1 MEEKKNNNA
10 YDIVKNM
17 MKHNKPEVPDEVE
30 EKEES
35 PMVAEEKVKETTEK
49 TEEAFEDMRGI
60 FEAEKEFSLFDD
72 AVSDDL
78 ELSDEDSRYLIS
90 ESLRNSVTGK
100 ETKVRYV
107 EPSAFSQLR
116 TAERALDVQK
126 ELLKA
131 LNRGALGQ
139 SSYAEVIAAQSGY
152 SCKIKPLT
160 NADSF
165 RIFNSKGTLFDNED
179 MTFRTIYDKILEFSC
194 GPMSYSEWLSR
205 TSLGDLESFYYGLY
219 CATFI
224 DEGTFKFE
232 CTNPKC
238 NKISEAII
246 RNKSL
251 IRVANYDEMKQLEE
265 KIAKES
271 KSQADRERLSLIN
284 EVRHIILSDTGLGIE
299 IKCPTL
305 ADILYFYKTT
315 STELY
320 TKFSA
325 IDIHSMLYVS
335 GILVPTGDPGSWYPI
350 TDKTEIIGVFD
361 KLTIGDAAELRTAI
375 KEQLDKRH
383 VSFAISEIKCDHCK
397 KTIRNVPLNLRDIL
411 FTLISEKRQ

>member
-35 PMVAEEKVKETTEK
+35 PMVAEEVKETTDT

-160 NADSF
+160 KD
-165 RIFNSKGTLFDNED
+165 R
-179 MTFRTIYDKILEFSC
+179 
-194 GPMSYSEWLSR
+194 
-205 TSLGDLESFYYGLY
+205 
-219 CATFI
+219 
-224 DEGTFKFE
+224 
-232 CTNPKC
+232 
-238 NKISEAII
+238 
-246 RNKSL
+246 KS
-251 IRVANYDEMKQLEE
+251 V
-265 KIAKES
+265 
-271 KSQADRERLSLIN
+271 
-284 EVRHIILSDTGLGIE
+284 V
-299 IKCPTL
+299 
-305 ADILYFYKTT
+305 
-315 STELY
+315 
-320 TKFSA
+320 
-325 IDIHSMLYVS
+325 
-335 GILVPTGDPGSWYPI
+335 
-350 TDKTEIIGVFD
+350 
-361 KLTIGDAAELRTAI
+361 
-375 KEQLDKRH
+375 
-383 VSFAISEIKCDHCK
+383 
-397 KTIRNVPLNLRDIL
+397 
-411 FTLISEKRQ
+411 